1 MQLKIKRLLTNTIFM
16 LVTHPYLQPGP
27 LKRCD
32 SPLSDVSMYVLI
44 QMEDILRICC
54 ELLLYKL

>member
-1 MQLKIKRLLTNTIFM
+1 MQLKIKRLLANTIFM
-16 LVTHPYLQPGP
+16 FVKLSYLQPGP

-44 QMEDILRICC
+44 QVEDILRIFC
-54 ELLLYKL
+54 EL